1 MYHNPSFF
9 RRLFK
14 PKKAT
19 GRRFREEMANHLDRR
34 AIKYVT
40 ERKPGENVDS
50 VIGKAGELL
59 RRGDEILVIAG
70 DGILFRGKIADTAM
84 SELMSL
90 EGVIFTGRD
99 LEHGGIERTVIA
111 YYTYYRKVS

>member
-1 MYHNPSFF
+1 MYHKPSFF
-9 RRLFK
+9 ARLFR

-19 GRRFREEMANHLDRR
+19 SRRFREEMAKHLDCR

-40 ERKPGENVDS
+40 ERKPGESVDT

-59 RRGDEILVIAG
+59 RRDDEILVIAG
-70 DGILFRGKIADTAM
+70 DGVLFRGKIADTAM

-90 EGVIFTGRD
+90 EGVIFTGAD
-99 LEHGGIERTVIA
+99 LEHGGEERTVIA
-111 YYTYYRKVS
+111 YYTYYRKV